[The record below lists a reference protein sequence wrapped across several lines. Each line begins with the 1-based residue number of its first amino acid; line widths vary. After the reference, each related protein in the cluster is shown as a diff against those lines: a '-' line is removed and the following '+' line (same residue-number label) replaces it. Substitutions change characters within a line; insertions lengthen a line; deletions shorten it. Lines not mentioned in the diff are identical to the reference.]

1 MKDRETYIS
10 LSFFPMDLRQ
20 TINILL
26 IEDNKGDIELIRLML
41 PNASFKYELYTSDSL
56 FEGINQISERDIHI
70 VLLDLS
76 LPDAPGGLKTL
87 TRIFETGLKIPVIVL
102 TGANNEMIGN
112 YAVKAGAQDFL
123 VKGQFDAK
131 LLGRAIRFAFQ
142 RYQEVFKLTE
152 RAQQLTSIEKRHVSA
167 HKLAAFGNWEMDV
180 ATSEM
185 LWSREM
191 YSLLSLPQGS
201 GTQKLADFFNTVYT
215 DDREKVEV
223 LFEDAAKD
231 GKTHRMEYRLQVGMS
246 FKWLEANAQVHFDD
260 VTQRMILIGN
270 IQDITERKQNELN
283 STAVALLNAAPNVVE
298 SSREQIFQNLSF
310 NSRTSLTTIFNTLYL
325 FESTIAAPQQ
335 HEIYNTLKASVDDL
349 NVLIDKLLNYSFMFS
364 HKLHISQD
372 EFDLRGFVISLN
384 KAIEIKAQR
393 SKIIFET
400 EYDTALPKK
409 IVADEQK
416 LTQIMLNLIDT
427 CIECAVKGNN
437 NRVVFKLTYD
447 INDAHLKIH
456 VCLSQS
462 LLNPE
467 SIISLL
473 DEPEDNIQWQAQQTG
488 SSFKNLFLLKMARR
502 LTLALDGKFNIAHA
516 AGKNLNINCTLPIK
530 TGGTSSRQLKNLDFP
545 VRILLVEDHY
555 LNQIATKKLLAQLS
569 TFISVDIAENG
580 AIAVEKC
587 QATHYHVILMDLNM
601 PVMNGFEA
609 TKKIRGRLTT
619 PIIALTAAASS
630 AESERCFQCGMNDYM
645 SKPFK
650 APVLYQKILT
660 VLSNVLVTI

>member
-1 MKDRETYIS
+1 
-10 LSFFPMDLRQ
+10 MDLRQ

-41 PNASFKYELYTSDSL
+41 PNASFKYELYVSDSL
-56 FEGINQISERDIHI
+56 LEGINIIPDKNIHI
-70 VLLDLS
+70 LLLDLS

-87 TRIFETGLKIPVIVL
+87 NRFFESGLKIPVIVL

-142 RYQEVFKLTE
+142 RYQEVQKLTE
-152 RAQQLTSIEKRHVSA
+152 RTQQLTSIEKRHVSA
-167 HKLAAFGNWEMDV
+167 HKLAAFGNWEMDMV
-180 ATSEM
+180 TNEM
-185 LWSREM
+185 IWSREM
-191 YSLLSLPQGS
+191 YRLLSLPQGS
-201 GTQKLADFFNTVYT
+201 GTQKLGDFLNAVYT
-215 DDREKVEV
+215 DDREKVEI
-223 LFEDAAKD
+223 LFEGAAKD
-231 GKTHRMEYRLQVGMS
+231 GKTHRMEYRLQVGTS

-283 STAVALLNAAPNVVE
+283 ATAAAILNAAPNVSE

-325 FESTIAAPQQ
+325 FDAAITSPQQ
-335 HEIYNTLKASVDDL
+335 LEIYGALKASVDDL
-349 NVLIDKLLNYSFMFS
+349 NILIDKLLNYSFMFS

-372 EFDLRGFVISLN
+372 EFDIRSFLIGLN
-384 KAIEIKAQR
+384 KAIEIKSQR

-400 EYDTALPKK
+400 DFDAALPKK
-409 IVADEQK
+409 IIADEQK
-416 LTQIMLNLIDT
+416 ITQIISNLIDT
-427 CIECAVKGNN
+427 CIECAIKENN
-437 NRVVFKLTYD
+437 TRVVFKLYHHA
-447 INDAHLKIH
+447 NDAALHIDAH
-456 VCLSQS
+456 LSQS
-462 LLNPE
+462 LLDAE
-467 SIISLL
+467 SINALL
-473 DEPEDNIQWQAQQTG
+473 DEPEDNIQWQAQQAG
-488 SSFKNLFLLKMARR
+488 GSFKNLFLLKMAKR
-502 LTLALDGKFNIAHA
+502 LTVALAGKFNIIN
-516 AGKNLNINCTLPIK
+516 AGNKQLEINCTVPVK
-530 TGGTSSRQLKNLDFP
+530 TGETSSIRQLKNLDFP

-569 TFISVDIAENG
+569 SFISVDIAENG

-587 QATHYHVILMDLNM
+587 QSTHYDVILMDLNM

-609 TKKIRGRLTT
+609 TKKIRERFAT
-619 PIIALTAAASS
+619 PIIGLTAAATTS
-630 AESERCFQCGMNDYM
+630 ESERCFQCGMNDYM

-650 APVLYQKILT
+650 APVLYQKILA
-660 VLSNVLVTI
+660 VLSNVLVTV